1 MKTEVYVA
9 PKVLLHQPISFETAQ
24 SWNPGA
30 RVGNGRI
37 PGPPG
42 DGNGGP
48 PGGGGAPP
56 GSGGCPP
63 GHRKKGNC

>member
-1 MKTEVYVA
+1 MNTDVYVA
-9 PKVLLHQPISFETAQ
+9 PKVLLHQPIRFETAQ
-24 SWNPGA
+24 SWNPGK
-30 RVGNGRI
+30 GRI
-37 PGPPG
+37 PGAPG

-63 GHRKKGNC
+63 GQQKKGNC

>member
-1 MKTEVYVA
+1 MNTEVYVA
-9 PKVLLHQPISFETAQ
+9 PKVLLHQTIRFETAQ

-30 RVGNGRI
+30 KVGNGRI
-37 PGPPG
+37 PGAPG

-48 PGGGGAPP
+48 PGGAPP

-63 GHRKKGNC
+63 GQRNKNKC